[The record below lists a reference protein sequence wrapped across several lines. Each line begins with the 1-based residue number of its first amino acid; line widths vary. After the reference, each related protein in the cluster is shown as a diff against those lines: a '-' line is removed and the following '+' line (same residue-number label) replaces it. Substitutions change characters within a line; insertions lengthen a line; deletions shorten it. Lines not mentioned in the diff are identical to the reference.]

1 MTEID
6 KIKTISNDLILLT
19 DIRVWDQRYQ
29 ERIMGHIKQLN
40 CLMELF
46 VQKLLHS
53 SHIVYY
59 LVTYD
64 IFNVKVNTVS

>member
-1 MTEID
+1 MTEIG

-29 ERIMGHIKQLN
+29 EWIMGHIKQLN

-53 SHIVYY
+53 SDRVYY

-64 IFNVKVNTVS
+64 IFQFRTLL